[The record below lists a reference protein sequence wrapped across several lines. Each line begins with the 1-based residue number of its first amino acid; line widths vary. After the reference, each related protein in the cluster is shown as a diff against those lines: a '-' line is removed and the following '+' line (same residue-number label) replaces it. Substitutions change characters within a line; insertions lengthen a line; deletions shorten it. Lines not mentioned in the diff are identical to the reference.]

1 MKQKISA
8 KIVVVIMVVALLL
21 CGVPSPVLSV
31 FAQSVNSDMDVASSV
46 PTSTPVPSVTPSPS
60 AMPSPSVP
68 SEVTQAPVPS
78 ITSTPTPIPSAS
90 DADDIEVS
98 SDIQDDGISILSS
111 DNKSSVNQCYVL
123 AYSVDKVIDGTA
135 PFDADD
141 AAGNDS
147 SDSNGIVRSFDTI
160 NYTLKYTTALKDTE
174 SLGIDSTNVMVD
186 FELPC
191 DVKTATFN
199 VDTMTWLLDKKLVY
213 VYSDGTQSE
222 TYDSGKSVVNQIL
235 TGRRMLVNNESGNT
249 VPGTGTLAIG
259 VNVNAAVTGDVI
271 HPTFSIWME
280 GNSDSE
286 KKTVDVQTTV
296 SAAPKY
302 DIEIKRNAGANIL
315 GYYNPE
321 NKTATADYVND
332 GDLYGRLQYYTLSLR
347 LQNDSVAKGMKGI
360 EFPDGSDITFD
371 LRMSESVNDKDVS
384 NDVNYKPLLWDYAMD
399 NGSKS
404 KGVLGRPMSPLGQD
418 IASQGNWT
426 TNTPWNNGNH
436 SGGCYNGGSASIQTD
451 ASDSNLLHV
460 TLSGYQLDMK
470 DFDFP
475 NRWSGASYVSIG
487 SNIGYI
493 SVCGFQLIGRFQT
506 DVETIENVGIVLEA
520 SNFHAHS
527 MSGID
532 VNSEVNTNNNISS
545 VRVTTYPNGS
555 HSKRNFYALENGS
568 HARCSTWD
576 AGDSYAYF
584 GEKIRMKGNMVY
596 TGDRYLEATNILQ
609 KFDDTTFE
617 IPKGTTKYLAYWRSN
632 GYSEVGPINTLFAA
646 KPDKSGWTDDTE
658 MNNTHEEQLIY
669 FKSIDD
675 LHDAGYTCV
684 GVLYEVRDSKLYPNN
699 AGGCFEI
706 QQMLNMKKTAKAG
719 HVAQI
724 KNDVR
729 SWKFGTDYTYLNKT
743 YDASIKAYGIGDM
756 SWTSGKYADD
766 YTKPTYRDDL
776 NYGKAVYKDGT
787 MVSGHINSYQ
797 GGNSILIIGN
807 KTAVGIKVAD
817 MTGDKSKS
825 VYDLDAGERTAKFT
839 VQPSTIITSRNSEV
853 QTSDAKDNLKV
864 SVTLPKGLHFNTTG
878 VSLQPESVKENDDGT
893 TKIVWKINDVKVGS
907 KIDSIT
913 FSTTIG
919 EEGTENDVK
928 HNDAFKVIAKVTS
941 DNDARQVSVSNGNY
955 AETQLSVIKL
965 AASAVTKR
973 VLTPLVEKSEDIKYR
988 LRYSNLSDTDALNA
1002 KLADLL
1008 PYDSDF
1014 RGSKFGGTYDISSVK
1029 IDFSHAA
1036 KTFAYGPNQDKKD
1049 GFALFTSKD
1058 TSYRTKAQ
1066 LESLLTTSTG
1076 FDNLTKQSGAKTSD
1090 KEKVMEWRN
1099 LKLSDITTL
1108 GFYLGKVYGHEY
1120 VDVYVTLSPKDT
1132 TDSKQQP
1139 GDLYAN
1145 HFIQYAENQAS
1156 IVTSN
1161 VVKAQVIK
1169 RKLSGLAWIDAD
1181 ADGVRAESETLLKN
1195 VDVTLYSTTKSA
1207 YDKSD
1212 TTIHVGDKTL
1222 YPVYDVFGEK
1232 ISDVKTDAHGNY
1244 AFDNLFAGTYYVGF
1258 SDKAKYHIT
1267 SQDAGTDDAFDSDA
1281 ELIDKKIFIKEI
1293 VLPDIK
1299 NMSDFSYESTHHDV
1313 GLIKNTNIQIK
1324 KLDMQ
1329 EANQLSGAK
1338 LAIYKESDIV
1348 DEKPV
1353 SGAKP
1358 VVQFTTTDK
1367 AETITNTLLAGQT
1380 YVLIEEAAPTGYAIA
1395 KPITFTVDSDKES
1408 QTVKMK
1414 DDYASYAVAVQKIN
1428 KKDVRLAGAKLQVT
1442 GTETGSGSEIT
1453 PIVWTSSKEKAE
1465 TLKLKPGT
1473 YRLSELEPPA
1483 GYDVT
1488 KDISFEVRMDGNV
1501 YVNDVK
1507 VDVVNMIDAEMR
1519 ASTITLFKYDIDGKT
1534 ALSDVTYQLKFV
1546 KSAVDASTDY
1556 HRLLKEGETT
1566 TAVTDANGQ
1575 VVFKNL
1581 QQGTYEITEI
1591 KTRDGLQLL
1600 KEPIQVTLPITMT
1613 EDDVKRL
1620 QADTSKGVYD
1630 DENHVWQFYEA
1641 TYRITN
1647 DATFGVPKAGATIT
1661 VKRFVPILL
1670 GMSAFMILCMI
1681 LFKRK
1686 RDN

>member
-1 MKQKISA
+1 M
-8 KIVVVIMVVALLL
+8 
-21 CGVPSPVLSV
+21 
-31 FAQSVNSDMDVASSV
+31 
-46 PTSTPVPSVTPSPS
+46 
-60 AMPSPSVP
+60 
-68 SEVTQAPVPS
+68 
-78 ITSTPTPIPSAS
+78 
-90 DADDIEVS
+90 
-98 SDIQDDGISILSS
+98 
-111 DNKSSVNQCYVL
+111 
-123 AYSVDKVIDGTA
+123 
-135 PFDADD
+135 
-141 AAGNDS
+141 
-147 SDSNGIVRSFDTI
+147 
-160 NYTLKYTTALKDTE
+160 
-174 SLGIDSTNVMVD
+174 
-186 FELPC
+186 
-191 DVKTATFN
+191 
-199 VDTMTWLLDKKLVY
+199 
-213 VYSDGTQSE
+213 
-222 TYDSGKSVVNQIL
+222 
-235 TGRRMLVNNESGNT
+235 
-249 VPGTGTLAIG
+249 
-259 VNVNAAVTGDVI
+259 
-271 HPTFSIWME
+271 
-280 GNSDSE
+280 
-286 KKTVDVQTTV
+286 
-296 SAAPKY
+296 
-302 DIEIKRNAGANIL
+302 
-315 GYYNPE
+315 
-321 NKTATADYVND
+321 
-332 GDLYGRLQYYTLSLR
+332 
-347 LQNDSVAKGMKGI
+347 
-360 EFPDGSDITFD
+360 
-371 LRMSESVNDKDVS
+371 
-384 NDVNYKPLLWDYAMD
+384 
-399 NGSKS
+399 
-404 KGVLGRPMSPLGQD
+404 
-418 IASQGNWT
+418 
-426 TNTPWNNGNH
+426 
-436 SGGCYNGGSASIQTD
+436 
-451 ASDSNLLHV
+451 
-460 TLSGYQLDMK
+460 
-470 DFDFP
+470 
-475 NRWSGASYVSIG
+475 SIG

-506 DVETIENVGIVLEA
+506 DVDTIENVGIVLEA

-545 VRVTTYPNGS
+545 VRVTTYPNGR
-555 HSKRNFYALENGS
+555 HSKRNFYYLEHGS
-568 HARCSTWD
+568 QARCSTWD

-584 GEKIRMKGNMVY
+584 GEKIRMQGNMVY

-609 KFDDTTFE
+609 KFDDTTFD
-617 IPKGTTKYLAYWRSN
+617 IPKGTTKYLTYGRSN
-632 GYSEVGPINTLFAA
+632 GLTSIGHINTLFAA

-658 MNNTHEEQLIY
+658 MNNIHEEQLIY

-699 AGGCFEI
+699 VGGCFKI

-729 SWKFGTDYTYLNKT
+729 SWKFGTDYTYLDTT

-756 SWTSGKYADD
+756 SWTSGKYAND

-853 QTSDAKDNLKV
+853 QTSDAKDNCKV
-864 SVTLPKGLHFNTTG
+864 SITLPKGLHFNTTG

-893 TKIVWKINDVKVGS
+893 TKIIWKIDNVKVGS
-907 KIDSIT
+907 KIDPIT

-955 AETQLSVIKL
+955 AETELSVIKL

-988 LRYSNLSDTDALNA
+988 LRYSNLSDTDVLNA
-1002 KLADLL
+1002 KLADVL
-1008 PYDSDF
+1008 PYDSDS
-1014 RGSKFGGTYDISSVK
+1014 RGSKFGGTYDVSNVK
-1029 IDFSHAA
+1029 IDFSHAS
-1036 KTFAYGPNQDKKD
+1036 KTFKNGTD
-1049 GFALFTSKD
+1049 GKNIFELFTSKD
-1058 TSYRTKAQ
+1058 DVYRTKSE
-1066 LESLLTTSTG
+1066 LESMLTSASG
-1076 FDNLTKQSGAKTSD
+1076 FDKFQQTDGVNIDTDKKTVS
-1090 KEKVMEWRN
+1090 WN
-1099 LKLSDITTL
+1099 HLKLSDITTL

-1161 VVKAQVIK
+1161 VVKAQVVK

-1181 ADGVRAESETLLKN
+1181 ADGVRAESETVLN
-1195 VDVTLYSTTKSA
+1195 DVDVTLYSTTKST

-1212 TTIHVGDKTL
+1212 TTMKVGDKTL
-1222 YPVYDVFGEK
+1222 YPVYDVFGK
-1232 ISDVKTDAHGNY
+1232 KVSDVKTDAHGNY

-1281 ELIDKKIFIKEI
+1281 ELINKNIFIKEI

-1313 GLIKNTNIQIK
+1313 GLIKNTKIHIQ

-1338 LAIYKESDIV
+1338 LAVYKESDIV
-1348 DEKPV
+1348 DGKPA

-1367 AETITNTLLAGQT
+1367 AETIINTLLAGQT

-1408 QTVKMK
+1408 QIVKMK
-1414 DDYASYAVAVQKIN
+1414 DDYASYEVAVQKIN
-1428 KKDVRLAGAKLQVT
+1428 KKEVRLAGAKLQVT

-1453 PIVWTSSKEKAE
+1453 PIVWTSAKEKAE
-1465 TLKLKPGT
+1465 MLKLKPGV
-1473 YRLSELEPPA
+1473 YLLSELEPPA

-1488 KDISFEVRMDGNV
+1488 KDVSFEVRIDGNV

-1519 ASTITLFKYDIDGKT
+1519 ASTITLFKYDTDGKT
-1534 ALSDVTYQLKFV
+1534 ALSDVTYELKFV

-1575 VVFKNL
+1575 VVFQNL

-1600 KEPIQVTLPITMT
+1600 KEPIQMTLPITMT

-1670 GMSAFMILCMI
+1670 GMSVFMVLCMI
-1681 LFKRK
+1681 LFRRK

>member
-1 MKQKISA
+1 MKHT
-8 KIVVVIMVVALLL
+8 KIVSVIMALAMLL
-21 CGVPSPVLSV
+21 ASVPSSVPSV
-31 FAQSVNSDMDVASSV
+31 FAK
-46 PTSTPVPSVTPSPS
+46 S
-60 AMPSPSVP
+60 ADSG
-68 SEVTQAPVPS
+68 TQ
-78 ITSTPTPIPSAS
+78 ITSETSS
-90 DADDIEVS
+90 EDDIEVDS
-98 SDIQDDGISILSS
+98 SGDDISVINGDSVSDTQSDDDISVLSS
-111 DNKSSVNQCYVL
+111 DNASDISVQASSLNQCYVL
-123 AYSVDKVIDGTA
+123 AYDVDKVIDGTT
-135 PFDADD
+135 PFDENDD
-141 AAGNDS
+141 AGNDS
-147 SDSNGIVRSFDTI
+147 GDSNGIVRSFDII
-160 NYTLKYTTALKDTE
+160 NYTLKYTTALKDAE
-174 SLGIDSTNVMVD
+174 SSGVDSTNVMVD

-199 VDTMTWLLDKKLVY
+199 VDTMTWLLDKKLIY

-222 TYDSGKSVVNQIL
+222 TYDSRKSVVNQIL
-235 TGRRMLVNNESGNT
+235 TGRRLLVNNESGNT

-271 HPTFSIWME
+271 HPTFTIWME
-280 GNSDSE
+280 GNAETE
-286 KKTVDVQTTV
+286 KKTLDVSTKV
-296 SAAPKY
+296 SAAPKF
-302 DIEIKRNAGANIL
+302 DIEIKRNGNANLL

-347 LQNDSVAKGMKGI
+347 LQNDFAAKGMKGI
-360 EFPDGSDITFD
+360 EYPDGSDITFD
-371 LRMSESVNDKDVS
+371 VRMSESVNDKDVS
-384 NDVNYKPLLWDYAMD
+384 NDANYKPLFWDYAMD

-404 KGVLGRPMSPLGQD
+404 KGVLGRPMSPLGQN
-418 IASQGNWT
+418 IASYGHWT
-426 TNTPWNNGNH
+426 TNTPYNNGNY
-436 SGGCYNGGSASIQTD
+436 SGGCYNGGSTIIQTD

-475 NRWSGASYVSIG
+475 NRWSEANYVSID
-487 SNIGYI
+487 SNVGYI
-493 SVCGFQLIGRFQT
+493 SVCGLQLIGRFQT
-506 DVETIENVGIVLEA
+506 DVDVIENVGIVLEA
-520 SNFHAHS
+520 SNFHARS

-532 VNSEVNTNNNISS
+532 VNSEVSIDNNISS
-545 VRVTTYPNGS
+545 VRVTNHPEGR
-555 HSKRNFYALENGS
+555 HSKRNFYYLENDAS
-568 HARCSTWD
+568 ARCSTWD

-584 GEKIRMKGNMVY
+584 GEKIRMEGHMVY

-609 KFDDTTFE
+609 KFDDTAFD
-617 IPKGTTKYLAYWRSN
+617 IPKGTTKYLMYYRSN

-646 KPDKSGWTDDTE
+646 KPDKTGWTDDTE

-675 LHDAGYTCV
+675 LHDAGYICV

-699 AGGCFEI
+699 GGGCLSI
-706 QQMLNMKKTAKAG
+706 QQMLEMKKTVKAG

-729 SWKFGTDYTYLNKT
+729 SWKSGTDYTYLDKT

-766 YTKPTYRDDL
+766 YTKPTYRTDL

-787 MVSGHINSYQ
+787 MVAGHTNSYQ

-807 KTAVGIKVAD
+807 KAAVGIKVAD

-825 VYDLDAGERTAKFT
+825 VYDLDAGERTAKFS
-839 VQPSTIITSRNSEV
+839 VQPSTIITSLNSEV
-853 QTSDAKDNLKV
+853 WTSDARDNLKV
-864 SVTLPKGLHFNTTG
+864 SVILPKGLHFNTMG

-907 KIDSIT
+907 KIDPIT

-919 EEGTENDVK
+919 EEGTEHDVQ
-928 HNDAFKVIAKVTS
+928 HNDAFNVIAKITS
-941 DNDARQVSVSNGNY
+941 DNDVRQVSVFNGNY
-955 AETQLSVIKL
+955 AETQFSVIKL
-965 AASAVTKR
+965 AASAITKR
-973 VLTPLVEKSEDIKYR
+973 TLTPLVEKCEEIKYR

-1008 PYDSDF
+1008 PYDSDS
-1014 RGSKFGGTYDISSVK
+1014 RGSKFGGNYDVSDVK

-1036 KTFAYGPNQDKKD
+1036 KTFAYGMNQKD
-1049 GFALFTSKD
+1049 EFALFTSKD
-1058 TSYRTKAQ
+1058 TSYRTKAT

-1076 FDNLTKQSGAKTSD
+1076 FDNLTKQSGAKIND
-1090 KEKVMEWRN
+1090 EKKVVEWHELN
-1099 LKLSDITTL
+1099 LSDITTL

-1120 VDVYVTLSPKDT
+1120 VDVYLTLSPKDT

-1161 VVKAQVIK
+1161 VVKTQVVS

-1181 ADGVRAESETLLKN
+1181 ADGVRADSETLLKDVN
-1195 VDVTLYSTTKSA
+1195 VALYSTTKSV

-1212 TTIHVGDKTL
+1212 TIVHVGDKTL
-1222 YPVYDVFGEK
+1222 YFAYDVFGK
-1232 ISDVKTDAHGNY
+1232 KVSNVKTDAHGHY
-1244 AFDNLFAGTYYVGF
+1244 AFSDLLAGTYYVGF
-1258 SDKAKYHIT
+1258 SDKVKYHIT
-1267 SQDAGTDDAFDSDA
+1267 RQDAGTDDAFDSDA
-1281 ELIDKKIFIKEI
+1281 ELIDKHIFIKEI

-1299 NMSDFSYESTHHDV
+1299 NMSYFSYESTNNDV
-1313 GLIKNTNIQIK
+1313 GFIENTNIQIK

-1329 EANQLSGAK
+1329 EANQLAGAK

-1348 DEKPV
+1348 DGKPISDV
-1353 SGAKP
+1353 KP
-1358 VVQFTTTDK
+1358 VVEFTTTDK
-1367 AETITNTLLAGQT
+1367 TYIVTNILLAGQT
-1380 YVLIEEAAPTGYAIA
+1380 YVLVEEAAPTGYEIA
-1395 KPITFTVDSDKES
+1395 KPITFTVNLGKES
-1408 QTVKMK
+1408 QIVKMK
-1414 DDYASYAVAVQKIN
+1414 DDYASYDVAVQKIN

-1442 GTETGSGSEIT
+1442 GIETGGGSEIT
-1453 PIVWTSSKEKAE
+1453 PIVWTSSKDKAE
-1465 TLKLKPGT
+1465 VLKLKPGT
-1473 YRLSELEPPA
+1473 YMLSELEPPA

-1488 KDISFEVRMDGNV
+1488 KDVPFTVHTDGNV

-1519 ASTITLFKYDIDGKT
+1519 ASMITLFKYDVDSKT
-1534 ALSDVTYQLKFV
+1534 TLSDVTYQLKFV

-1575 VVFKNL
+1575 ISFKNL
-1581 QQGTYEITEI
+1581 QHGTYEITEV
-1591 KTRDGLQLL
+1591 KTKDGLQLL
-1600 KEPIQVTLPITMT
+1600 KEPIEITLPITMT
-1613 EDDVKRL
+1613 PDEVKRFN
-1620 QADTSKGVYD
+1620 ADTSKGVYD
-1630 DENHVWQFYEA
+1630 EENKVWQFYDA
-1641 TYRITN
+1641 TFTVTN
-1647 DATFGVPKAGATIT
+1647 DVTFGVPQAGAAMTI
-1661 VKRFVPILL
+1661 KRFVPIILSISILGLL
-1670 GMSAFMILCMI
+1670 CIVVFRRK
-1681 LFKRK
+1681 KRV
-1686 RDN
+1686 N